1 MSDIRRMVEDSI
13 GIVSDDEYEKALPY
27 AKRKLQDIN
36 ERYGTSHGDAYL
48 SILVEETI
56 RANLFSEF
64 CREVSGYRTKKG
76 NGSQYHA
83 VVPTP
88 VCIL

>member
-1 MSDIRRMVEDSI
+1 MSNIREFIEAVI
-13 GIVSDDEYEKALPY
+13 GMVSDDEYKKVLPY

-56 RANLFSEF
+56 CANRFSDF
-64 CREVSGYRTKKG
+64 CREVGKARAKKE

-83 VVPTP
+83 VAPTP
-88 VCIL
+88 VCLL